1 MAGPVSGPQG
11 LPAQSRRRRRG
22 LLALLLALSMVAVT
36 ACGSST
42 AGDSNQGQAG
52 SSGSG
57 TEQAQQVEPAR
68 ADAKVVAADPT
79 AVPEPVGKRPPK
91 TVRIDLEAVEL
102 DGQLADGTTYTYWTF
117 NGQVPG
123 PMLRVRVGDTVE
135 LHLKNSPQSG
145 QIHSI
150 DLHAVNGPGGGAV
163 ATQVKPGEEKVFT
176 WKALNPGLYI
186 YHCASPHIPTHIANG
201 MYGLILV
208 EPEGGL
214 PPVDKEF
221 YIVQGEIYTD
231 LKHGEK
237 GHAGY
242 DYEALLDEEPNYV
255 VFNGASAYW
264 TGERALKAKVGDR
277 IRIFVGNGGPNL
289 ISSFHVIG
297 EVFDAVHDQGATEA
311 VHNVQTTLIPAGGAA
326 WVEFT
331 VDVPGTY
338 TLVDHSI
345 SRSIDKGALAQIV
358 VEGDPNPEVFD
369 APATSPDT
377 H

>member
-1 MAGPVSGPQG
+1 QN
-11 LPAQSRRRRRG
+11 RRRTRG
-22 LLALLLALSMVAVT
+22 WLALLLGLSMVAVT
-36 ACGSST
+36 ACGST
-42 AGDSNQGQAG
+42 AAGDGNPGQAG
-52 SSGSG
+52 SSGPG
-57 TEQAQQVEPAR
+57 AEQAQQVEPAR

-135 LHLKNSPQSG
+135 LHLKNAPDSG

-186 YHCASPHIPTHIANG
+186 YHCASPHIPSHIANG

-221 YIVQGEIYTD
+221 YIVQGELYTD

-237 GHAGY
+237 GHARY
-242 DYEALLDEEPNYV
+242 DYDALLDEEPNYV

-264 TGERALKAKVGDR
+264 TGERAMKARVGDR

-297 EVFDAVHDQGATEA
+297 EVFDVVHDQGASEA

>member
-1 MAGPVSGPQG
+1 M
-11 LPAQSRRRRRG
+11 SRGRRTRG
-22 LLALLLALSMVAVT
+22 RVALLLGLSMVAVT
-36 ACGSST
+36 ACGST
-42 AGDSNQGQAG
+42 AAGQGDAAQPG

-68 ADAKVVAADPT
+68 AGAKVVAADPT
-79 AVPEPVGKRPPK
+79 AVPEPVGQRPPQ
-91 TVRIDLEAVEL
+91 TVRIDLETVEL
-102 DGQLADGTTYTYWTF
+102 DGKLDDGTTYTYWTF

-135 LHLKNSPQSG
+135 LHLKNSPKSG

-186 YHCASPHIPTHIANG
+186 YHCASPHIPSHIANG

-221 YIVQGEIYTD
+221 YIVQGEFYTN
-231 LKHGEK
+231 LKRGEK

-242 DYEALLDEEPNYV
+242 DYDALLDERPNFV
-255 VFNGASAYW
+255 VFNGAAAYW
-264 TGERALKAKVGDR
+264 TGERAMKAKVGDR

-289 ISSFHVIG
+289 VSSFHVIG

-311 VHNVQTTLIPAGGAA
+311 VHNVQTALIPAGGAA

-345 SRSIDKGALAQIV
+345 SRSIDKGAIAQIV
-358 VEGDPNPEVFD
+358 VEGEPNPEVFD
-369 APATSPDT
+369 APQVDAGA

>member
-1 MAGPVSGPQG
+1 RE
-11 LPAQSRRRRRG
+11 L
-22 LLALLLALSMVAVT
+22 
-36 ACGSST
+36 
-42 AGDSNQGQAG
+42 
-52 SSGSG
+52 
-57 TEQAQQVEPAR
+57 
-68 ADAKVVAADPT
+68 
-79 AVPEPVGKRPPK
+79 VGK
-91 TVRIDLEAVEL
+91 
-102 DGQLADGTTYTYWTF
+102 LADGTTYTYWTF

-123 PMLRVRVGDTVE
+123 PLLRVRVGDTVE
-135 LHLKNSPQSG
+135 LHLKNAPDST

-176 WKALNPGLYI
+176 WKALNPGVYI
-186 YHCASPHIPTHIANG
+186 YHCASPHIPSHIANG
-201 MYGLILV
+201 MYGLIVV

-221 YIVQGEIYTD
+221 YIVQGEIYAN
-231 LKHGEK
+231 LKPGEK
-237 GHAGY
+237 GHAKF
-242 DYEALLDEEPNYV
+242 DYEAMLNEEPNYV
-255 VFNGASAYW
+255 VFNGTANHW
-264 TGERALKAKVGDR
+264 VGERALKAKVGDR

-297 EVFDAVHDQGATEA
+297 EVFDKVHDQGASEA
-311 VHNVQTTLIPAGGAA
+311 VSNVQTTLIPAGGAA

-338 TLVDHSI
+338 TLVDHSL

-358 VEGDPNPEVFD
+358 VEGKPNPEIFD
-369 APATSPDT
+369 APEMSADG